1 MSDELLNAQN
11 QVKGLSAQ
19 LEAIKQMYNES
30 IQSQIQIRSSC
41 VIFQMQIQDYIKEIA
56 NLKKEKID
64 LTSENE
70 SLLARCTEL
79 DAKVKELGATQDA
92 VNP

>member
-70 SLLARCTEL
+70 SLLARCTG
-79 DAKVKELGATQDA
+79 KRIRS
-92 VNP
+92 NSRCR